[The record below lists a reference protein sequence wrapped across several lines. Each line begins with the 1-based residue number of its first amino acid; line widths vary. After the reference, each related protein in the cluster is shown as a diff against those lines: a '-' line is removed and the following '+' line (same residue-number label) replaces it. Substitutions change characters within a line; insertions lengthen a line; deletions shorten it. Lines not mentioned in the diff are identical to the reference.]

1 MTAPRVCQLSALRTP
16 KERFAGLAFAVEG
29 APRRPGLRIEA
40 ASGRRVRI
48 VASGAPILWGRLE
61 RYYEGVWWLREDDR
75 APVIEPIHAPS
86 VRAAPDGDRDEWHA
100 HWARHLLG
108 ELARSPRCPLD
119 EGPWELRRAIDAR
132 AEEREED
139 LITVEN
145 LEAGVP
151 SGTHGFEDWGI
162 SGSGRILGRRT
173 PSTDDDGRVKAWRKR
188 ARDGT
193 LPPVLLMFVTA
204 FDMHLVL
211 DGHDRLQAA
220 LLEGQPPPM
229 LTLTP
234 VVEHPRPIL
243 LNVREAVTFE
253 YERRMRD
260 PAIPRELATRLGHM
274 LSQVHRAPGHTLF
287 RSRAFPLAGG
297 VAAWD
302 AEVAAALDRI
312 APTAERSML
321 G

>member
-1 MTAPRVCQLSALRTP
+1 MTAPRISQVSALRTP

-29 APRRPGLRIEA
+29 TPRRPGLRIEA

-48 VASGAPILWGRLE
+48 VAGGAPILWGRVE
-61 RYYEGVWWLREDDR
+61 RYHGGVWWLREEDR
-75 APVIEPIHAPS
+75 APVIGPIDAPV
-86 VRAAPDGDRDEWHA
+86 VRTAPDGDRDEWYA

-108 ELARSPRCPLD
+108 ELVRSHRSPLD
-119 EGPWELRRAIDAR
+119 GGDWELRRAIDAR
-132 AEEREED
+132 AEERKED
-139 LITVEN
+139 LTVVEN

-151 SGTHGFEDWGI
+151 PGTHGFEDWGI
-162 SGSGRILGRRT
+162 SGSGGILGRRP
-173 PSTDDDGRVKAWRKR
+173 PSPGDNGRVKAWRKR

-193 LPPVLLMFVTA
+193 LPPVLLTFVTA

-220 LLEGQPPPM
+220 LLEGQWPPM

-234 VVEHPRPIL
+234 IVELPHPTSPD
-243 LNVREAVTFE
+243 VREAVTFE

-260 PAIPRELATRLGHM
+260 SAIPRELATRLGHM
-274 LSQVHRAPGHTLF
+274 LSQVHRAPGHTVS

-297 VAAWD
+297 AAAWD
-302 AEVAAALDRI
+302 AEVTAALDRL

-321 G
+321 E